1 MVCSKLVNLDAK
13 NIISLRVKVQ
23 VNALQKNPKQ
33 ATFFDSLLP
42 RNLKWSGLE
51 TFSQLSLVSLAG
63 SLVQLLTKDR
73 SFHCTG
79 LLRSR
84 KLIHVVA
91 KSVACFTQNLMHNLK
106 KLTVAYKNNKK
117 SPKNC
122 KSQTF
127 FEKRVSTLSA
137 INVQLLYTIT
147 F

>member
-33 ATFFDSLLP
+33 DTFFDSLLP
-42 RNLKWSGLE
+42 RNLKSSGLE

-73 SFHCTG
+73 WFHCTG

-91 KSVACFTQNLMHNLK
+91 KCVACFTQNLMHNLK
-106 KLTVAYKNNKK
+106 KLAVASKNNKK

>member
-1 MVCSKLVNLDAK
+1 MNLDAK

-23 VNALQKNPKQ
+23 VNALEKNPKQ
-33 ATFFDSLLP
+33 DTLVIDSLLP
-42 RNLKWSGLE
+42 RNLKSSGLE

-106 KLTVAYKNNKK
+106 R
-117 SPKNC
+117 S
-122 KSQTF
+122 
-127 FEKRVSTLSA
+127 
-137 INVQLLYTIT
+137 
-147 F
+147 

>member
-1 MVCSKLVNLDAK
+1 MNLDAK

-33 ATFFDSLLP
+33 DTFFDSLLP
-42 RNLKWSGLE
+42 RNLKSSGLE

-73 SFHCTG
+73 WFHCTG

-106 KLTVAYKNNKK
+106 KLTVAYKTTRSHLKIAK
-117 SPKNC
+117 AKLFLKN
-122 KSQTF
+122 
-127 FEKRVSTLSA
+127 VY
-137 INVQLLYTIT
+137 LLYPL
-147 F
+147 

>member
-1 MVCSKLVNLDAK
+1 MLFRKIQHRTHWS
-13 NIISLRVKVQ
+13 
-23 VNALQKNPKQ
+23 
-33 ATFFDSLLP
+33 FFDSLLP
-42 RNLKWSGLE
+42 RNLKSSGLE

-73 SFHCTG
+73 WFHCTG

-91 KSVACFTQNLMHNLK
+91 KCVACFTQNLMHNLK
-106 KLTVAYKNNKK
+106 KLAVASKNNKK

-137 INVQLLYTIT
+137 INVQLLYTIS